1 MLADCEREV
10 VVLEEDESDEDG
22 EKVVDEDE
30 REAVGMSCKLAVG
43 RVRRTTA
50 ARPNI
55 FISVNNSNLMCRPK
69 CREIWYK

>member
-1 MLADCEREV
+1 M
-10 VVLEEDESDEDG
+10 LEEDESDEDG

-55 FISVNNSNLMCRPK
+55 FISVNNSNLMCRPE